1 MELVMRSSFA
11 ILLVVCVVLLG
22 ADPAAAQTQTCDAL
36 RGPARETAQ
45 AVLSSQHPYDCCDD
59 TLAKCLKKKPVCK
72 LVTRLA
78 DDVCRRAQAGK
89 TRAEIERELERRAAS
104 SMGTKYAIDLKGAVP
119 AGDPGAKVTMVAY
132 ACARCPY
139 CARLVPA
146 LYDSVTNGRL
156 KGKARLYL
164 KPFPIRSHQ
173 HSTVGAMAWMAAE
186 KLGRLWEMIL
196 YLYSKF
202 DQFDPAKLPDYAASK
217 GMDRERFRALL
228 EDPGLRA
235 KLTEAKKEG
244 IRNKVEATP
253 AFYIE
258 GRRYQASL
266 DQATLEDFV
275 EERFEQV
282 SGH

>member
-1 MELVMRSSFA
+1 MEVVMRSSFA
-11 ILLVVCVVLLG
+11 IIVIVCAALL
-22 ADPAAAQTQTCDAL
+22 PARPATAQTKTCDAL
-36 RGPARETAQ
+36 RGPAREIAQ
-45 AVLSSQHPYDCCDD
+45 SVLSSQHPYDCCDD

-78 DDVCRRAQAGK
+78 DDVCRRAGAGN
-89 TRAEIERELERRAAS
+89 TRTEIERELERRAAS
-104 SMGTKYAIDLKGAVP
+104 SMGNRYAIDLTGAVP

-132 ACARCPY
+132 TCARCPY

-146 LYDSVTNGRL
+146 IHESVTNGRL

-186 KLGRLWEMIL
+186 KLGRLWEMVL
-196 YLYSKF
+196 HMYATF
-202 DQFDPAKLPDYAASK
+202 DRFDPAKLPDCAASK

-235 KLTEAKKEG
+235 KLAESKKEG
-244 IRNKVEATP
+244 IRNKVDATP

-258 GRRYQASL
+258 GRRYQATL
-266 DQATLEDFV
+266 DQATIEDFV
-275 EERFEQV
+275 EERFEQA
-282 SGH
+282 SGR